1 MSHHPSA
8 NNCLRPIK
16 GLIGS
21 ALIAATISLALV
33 QGASADWEVTQQER
47 EQIKLGSQEYLKD
60 ASEHFCSK
68 FIKAETEVSYDAAA
82 AAKLAAVELH
92 CPEGALADT
101 LIYVNE
107 LIKVAF
113 DDPYARVLA
122 PAEAASLDRKM
133 GGTQIAFPGGGLGVL
148 IDDEEDNLVP
158 AQAGGSVKPSFL
170 FTGKIFHV
178 MRGSAA
184 ASAGIKAGDTLTAV
198 DGHNVLG
205 LEGDYVTAR
214 FLRGEV
220 GSKLTVTVRRQ
231 NRNLQFSLVRTEV
244 KADSVWSRDLGGGL
258 YSVVIN
264 QFREGTFPELLAV
277 LEDLRRRPVK
287 GIVIDVRDN
296 GGGLFDEAVLCA
308 AAFVNHGLIVTK
320 EARVPGDPAYPEYRK
335 TTWVRQGRQLL
346 EQTVDLRG
354 NVLSYSA
361 KALPRQFFGN
371 KPLVVL
377 VNAYSASAAEV
388 FVGALRENV
397 GLRSVVRPAA
407 GHRFGATVIGAT
419 TMGKFVGQT
428 LWDGPLGTKIKAT
441 TFRFY
446 SPNGQWLGD
455 GNRHRVGIAPAIQVQ
470 QSQSVRLYS
479 RSDAQLK
486 AAIKVLRCW

>member
-1 MSHHPSA
+1 MSHHLSA
-8 NNCLRPIK
+8 NLCLRHIRGPVA
-16 GLIGS
+16 S
-21 ALIAATISLALV
+21 ALIVATVSLALV

-47 EQIKLGSQEYLKD
+47 SEVQRGSQEYLKD
-60 ASEHFCSK
+60 ESEHFCSK
-68 FIKAETEVSYDAAA
+68 FIKAESEVSYDASAA
-82 AAKLAAVELH
+82 ARLAAVELH
-92 CPEGALADT
+92 CPAGTLADT
-101 LIYVNE
+101 LKYVNE
-107 LIKVAF
+107 LIAVAF

-148 IDDEEDNLVP
+148 IADDDDKLVP
-158 AQAGGSVKPSFL
+158 AQAGGSMKPSF
-170 FTGKIFHV
+170 TGKVFHV
-178 MRGSAA
+178 MHGSAA
-184 ASAGIKAGDTLTAV
+184 ASAGIKAGDVLIAV

-205 LEGDYVTAR
+205 LEGDYVTAH
-214 FLRGEV
+214 FLRGAV

-231 NRNLQFSLVRTEV
+231 KQHLQFSLTRTEV

-264 QFREGTFPELLAV
+264 QFREGTFAELLAV
-277 LEDLRRRPVK
+277 LEELRPRAVK

-320 EARVPGDPAYPEYRK
+320 EARVPGDPGFPEYRK
-335 TTWVRQGRQLL
+335 TTYVRKGRRLL
-346 EQTVDLRG
+346 EKTVDSRG
-354 NVLSYSA
+354 NVLSYRA
-361 KALPRQFFGN
+361 VALPRQFFGS

-377 VNAYSASAAEV
+377 VNGDSASAAEV

-397 GLRSVVRPAA
+397 SLRPALRPTA
-407 GHRFGATVIGAT
+407 GKRFGATVIGAT

-441 TFRFY
+441 SFRFY
-446 SPNGQWLGD
+446 SPAGQWLGD
-455 GNRHRVGIAPAIQVQ
+455 GNKHRVGITPVVQVE

-479 RSDAQLK
+479 RADAQLNAGVK
-486 AAIKVLRCW
+486 ALHSR